1 MIRGILFDAGATLL
15 HADPP
20 VEQVYFEAFVRDGA
34 QCSPGDLAA
43 ALEST
48 WREIRER
55 GLPNRF
61 GGATGERGFW
71 EAFVRRARHHLD
83 RGILSDRCFS
93 ELVAHFVLPGSWS
106 VYPDVAPALSSLRER
121 GFRMAIVSNW
131 DSTLAGLLEAHGLEE
146 SFSAI
151 LISAVEKTAKP
162 HAEIFHRA
170 CARLGLRADEALH
183 VGDSLEED
191 YHGARAAGLSALL
204 LDRDGRHSEV
214 EETDRESGR
223 GARRRVIARNRAT
236 KQSDP
241 GADRHGRR
249 RGLAMTIPEIAEK
262 TVCVD
267 RSTPLGFRQIAS
279 DFPDE
284 IPR

>member
-1 MIRGILFDAGATLL
+1 MTGRIRGVLFDAGATLL

-20 VEQVYFEAFVRDGA
+20 VEQVYFEAFARDGA
-34 QCSPGDLAA
+34 RCSPGDLAA

-61 GGATGERGFW
+61 GGASGERGFW

-83 RGILSDRCFS
+83 GGALSDRCFS

-121 GFRMAIVSNW
+121 GFRLAIVSNW
-131 DSTLAGLLEAHGLEE
+131 DSTLAGLLEAHGLED

-151 LISAVEKTAKP
+151 LISAVEKAAKP

-191 YHGARAAGLSALL
+191 YRGARAAGLSAIL
-204 LDRDGRHSEV
+204 LDRDGRH
-214 EETDRESGR
+214 
-223 GARRRVIARNRAT
+223 
-236 KQSDP
+236 
-241 GADRHGRR
+241 ADV
-249 RGLAMTIPEIAEK
+249 AE
-262 TVCVD
+262 
-267 RSTPLGFRQIAS
+267 RIAS
-279 DFPDE
+279 LEDLPRWLRHCEEQRDE
-284 IPR
+284 AI